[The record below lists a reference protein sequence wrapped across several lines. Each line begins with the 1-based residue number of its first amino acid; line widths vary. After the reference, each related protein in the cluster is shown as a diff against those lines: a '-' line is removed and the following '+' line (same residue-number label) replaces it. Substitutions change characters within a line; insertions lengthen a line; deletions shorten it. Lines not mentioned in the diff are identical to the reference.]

1 MKRISTTLLLA
12 LSLTVCF
19 SLATVLQPRAANW
32 SRGGQVGGVLQVLL
46 GDGRRL
52 FADQFFEQADV
63 SFHSG
68 YYPSIFDSREKSKN
82 SAMAGVNA
90 EPDEAEHERLMAM
103 GQPHDWIEAFGR
115 HFRVTQHTHLEH
127 GQEREI
133 LPWLRISAE
142 LNPQRVETYTVAAYW
157 LRSKL
162 GKTEQ
167 AEAFLRE
174 GLRANQD
181 SYEILFELGRLY
193 YESRHDARLARNL
206 WELALHKWEQGE
218 AKKKEP
224 DRFALDKIAA
234 NLGQLEEQEGNLSRA
249 IERFELARR
258 ASPNPEVLQ
267 QRIDELK
274 RKLASSVQLPGSPQ

>member
-1 MKRISTTLLLA
+1 MA
-12 LSLTVCF
+12 VCF
-19 SLATVLQPRAANW
+19 SLATVLQPRAATW
-32 SRGGQVGGVLQVLL
+32 SRGAQSGSVLKVLL

-68 YYPSIFDSREKSKN
+68 YYPSIFDLREKPKDSP
-82 SAMAGVNA
+82 MAGGNA
-90 EPDEAEHERLMAM
+90 EHDEAEHERQMAM

-115 HFRVTQHTHLEH
+115 HFRVTEHTHLEQ

-133 LPWLRISAE
+133 LPWLRLSAE

-162 GKTEQ
+162 GKTKE
-167 AEAFLRE
+167 AEEFLRE

-193 YESRHDARLARNL
+193 YESHHDARLARNL
-206 WELALHKWEQGE
+206 WELALRKWEQGE
-218 AKKKEP
+218 SKKKEP
-224 DRFALDKIAA
+224 DLYALDKIAA
-234 NLGQLEEQEGNLSRA
+234 NLGQLEEQEGNLGRA
-249 IERFELARR
+249 IERFELAKR
-258 ASPNPEVLQ
+258 ASPHPESLQ
-267 QRIDELK
+267 KRIDELK
-274 RKLASSVQLPGSPQ
+274 QKLPSQVQPPGQAQ